1 MATSLLTGI
10 ITNKGREVFAKR
22 FGIIGTGVA
31 TNTAR
36 AFKFK
41 YGEGGFIDTG
51 SGRIPKSPTEG
62 VALLD
67 VEAAASGS
75 LFEFEKNL
83 IATDFTFLQPD
94 VGTSIMQVRCR
105 LAEIEANDNGFGD
118 SPRFFE
124 IGIFDDE
131 SNMLAWVTFSEQ
143 TKAASKI
150 LTNFVQVQF

>member
-1 MATSLLTGI
+1 MSTSVLTGI
-10 ITNKGREVFAKR
+10 MTNKGREVFARR
-22 FGIIGTGVA
+22 FGIIGTGVP

-51 SGRIPKSPTEG
+51 SGRIPKDPTLG
-62 VALLD
+62 TTLTD
-67 VEAAASGS
+67 VEAAASGL

-83 IATDFTFLQPD
+83 ISTDFTFLQLDP
-94 VGTSIMQVRCR
+94 GTPVMQIRCR
-105 LAEIEANDNGFGD
+105 LVELEANDNGFGD

-131 SNMLAWVTFSEQ
+131 SNMLVWVTFSEQ
-143 TKAASKI
+143 TKTATKI
-150 LTNFVQVQF
+150 LSNFIQVQF